1 MRRTTDEMF
10 GGHRIR
16 PRTMAE
22 INSVE
27 MLLRSL
33 GPLNAIALMPMIS
46 LRGSQS
52 QFESDPRREAE
63 SSL

>member
-33 GPLNAIALMPMIS
+33 GPLNAIA
-46 LRGSQS
+46 
-52 QFESDPRREAE
+52 
-63 SSL
+63 